1 MDGGAAAV
9 GAAAASSVAAPTT
22 SNNAP
27 LRADVFIPCPSRT
40 VSPLRASRASRH
52 YPSPSGFETSAPR
65 PAPYDRGVR
74 ASLSTRFVDAVNE
87 ARRLHPGTR
96 GPVDAPEM
104 AHLLGVCALVLAD
117 GGGEDEAVAA
127 LLHDAAEDGGGRQRL
142 ELIRFRFGE
151 RVAGIVEGCTDSFD
165 SPKPPWRARKEAFV
179 ARIRAQRD
187 PGVLLVCL
195 ADKL

>member
-65 PAPYDRGVR
+65 PAPYERGVR
-74 ASLSTRFVDAVNE
+74 ASLSTRFGDAGNE
-87 ARRLHPGTR
+87 ARRLHPAPPVPVGR
-96 GPVDAPEM
+96 PALGPLP
-104 AHLLGVCALVLAD
+104 
-117 GGGEDEAVAA
+117 
-127 LLHDAAEDGGGRQRL
+127 R
-142 ELIRFRFGE
+142 
-151 RVAGIVEGCTDSFD
+151 
-165 SPKPPWRARKEAFV
+165 
-179 ARIRAQRD
+179 
-187 PGVLLVCL
+187 
-195 ADKL
+195 

>member
-1 MDGGAAAV
+1 M
-9 GAAAASSVAAPTT
+9 
-22 SNNAP
+22 
-27 LRADVFIPCPSRT
+27 
-40 VSPLRASRASRH
+40 
-52 YPSPSGFETSAPR
+52 
-65 PAPYDRGVR
+65 
-74 ASLSTRFVDAVNE
+74 DAVNE

-127 LLHDAAEDGGGRQRL
+127 LLHDAAENGGGRQRL

-151 RVAGIVEGCTDSFD
+151 RVAWIVEGCTDSLD

-195 ADKL
+195 ADKLDNARALVADHRELGDELWRRRGRSPEDQLWYSRAMADALAERHPGRLADQLLATVDELERRVHG